1 MKLPLSRRR
10 LAAAQPASQ
19 LQPGAARRHMLAR
32 CLPAAAAAL
41 LAVSTL
47 APGAVQA
54 QDAPIRLLV
63 GFAPGGMTDM
73 VARVLAQGLQTELG
87 RTVVVENR
95 AGAGGQIAAQA
106 LAGAAPDGNTLFLT
120 NSHTTAMIPLT
131 MKNPGYDVARDFVSV
146 GLVGTNPNFFLI
158 NPEVVGD
165 DVNSVDDF
173 VKWVKANPT
182 QGNIGVP
189 APVSMPEF
197 TVTALG
203 QAYDTDLRAV
213 AYRGDAPLVQDLL
226 AKQLPAG
233 ITGIAS
239 ALPYVQAGK
248 LKLIGV
254 DGPERLKDFAD
265 IPTYVELGLK
275 GLDDVIFLGVIAPA
289 GTPADL
295 LKRYNEAIG
304 VVVSSPTFYERLSA
318 TGIVPLTGTPD
329 DMTQRTEAS
338 VLSNAALLKAANY
351 QPQ

>member
-1 MKLPLSRRR
+1 MKLSFLRRR
-10 LAAAQPASQ
+10 SPVVQPVSQ
-19 LQPGAARRHMLAR
+19 PNRTRRHVLAR
-32 CLPAAAAAL
+32 GVPSVAAAL
-41 LAVSTL
+41 LALGTL
-47 APGAVQA
+47 APGAVLA

-203 QAYDTDLRAV
+203 QAYGTDLRAV

-265 IPTYVELGLK
+265 IPTYAELGLK

-304 VVVSSPTFYERLSA
+304 VVVSSPAFYERLSA

-338 VLSNAALLKAANY
+338 VRSNAALLKAANY

>member
-1 MKLPLSRRR
+1 
-10 LAAAQPASQ
+10 
-19 LQPGAARRHMLAR
+19 MLAR
-32 CLPAAAAAL
+32 CLPGAAAAL
-41 LAVSTL
+41 LACGTL
-47 APGAVQA
+47 APGAAQA
-54 QDAPIRLLV
+54 QDAPIRMLV

-106 LAGAAPDGNTLFLT
+106 LTGAAPDGNTLFLT

-131 MKNPGYDVARDFVSV
+131 MKNPGYDVERDFVSV
-146 GLVGTNPNFFLI
+146 GLVATNPNFFI
-158 NPEVVGD
+158 VNPELVGD
-165 DVNSVDDF
+165 KVDSIEDF
-173 VKWVKANPT
+173 VKWVQANPT

-189 APVSMPEF
+189 APVSTPEF

-203 QAYDTDLRAV
+203 QAYNTDLRAV

-239 ALPYVQAGK
+239 ALPYVETGK

-254 DGPERLKDFAD
+254 DGPTRLKDFPD
-265 IPTYVELGLK
+265 IPTYTELGLK
-275 GLDDVIFLGVIAPA
+275 GLDDVIFIGVIAPT
-289 GTPADL
+289 GTPAAMVQ
-295 LKRYNEAIG
+295 RYNKAISA
-304 VVVSSPTFYERLSA
+304 VVGSPAFYERVSA
-318 TGIVPLTGTPD
+318 TGIVPLTGSPE

-338 VLSNAALLKAANY
+338 LRSNAALLKAANY